1 MKTRLSILFFFAL
14 LAFFFTGC
22 ASSSYN
28 GKSERNHML
37 QVLTGGALGQV
48 VAGNVGGFIVGSFIT
63 DVVKTAKI
71 QYQDRQLE
79 NGDEAARRLKYKI
92 KQAEEKPPD
101 DKIKAEEKQDKLKKA
116 EEVQEEDKKAE
127 RKKEI
132 DHKVEEK
139 IRELEQKA
147 EEQIEQEKKAEE
159 LREQEKKAEEQL
171 RREQEKKAEKLREE
185 QKKAEELKE
194 QQKKAQELTDFEK
207 RAQLIIND
215 AVITPQITEPG
226 STVEASISYTLLG
239 PESLKSRTVTETR
252 ILANRHQHFELAER
266 EISREQGTYLS
277 TVKFTV
283 SDDMPKGYCTLY
295 TRISDGEFTK
305 TVKSEVIINK

>member
-71 QYQDRQLE
+71 QYEDRQLE

-132 DHKVEEK
+132 DRKVEEK
-139 IRELEQKA
+139 IRELE
-147 EEQIEQEKKAEE
+147 
-159 LREQEKKAEEQL
+159 KKAEEQ
-171 RREQEKKAEKLREE
+171 REQEKKAEKLREE

-194 QQKKAQELTDFEK
+194 QQKKAQEITDFQK